1 MNNHLFIPTFM
12 NDPDID
18 LSTIEAKDF
27 LTEQLRGEITS
38 HFPVA
43 DDIGV
48 DGVRSLESFEKHA
61 SELFPSG
68 RIFANYVQLREAVL
82 MFQKAWGASVSHGS
96 SRMCCYYG
104 KPSRKPRVSVCEP
117 DKQRTRLP
125 SLKERLCPF
134 KIQYSIQGMVGPNKK
149 NRIHYRVKITT
160 VDYEHTCELSPTSCR
175 LALKGSGKL
184 IPDLAGLQDVLSIL
198 REHPTLDHKVLRT
211 LLQKYVPFYLALD
224 GTYIRNFRLRALTFD
239 SGSTEITMVDARALT
254 SHSRSAADE
263 FVTSDNP
270 IFAKNFKGL
279 LQKTMQEGG
288 DTWIAMRYFKAL
300 KEEVPGFDFRFKYD
314 EDGRP
319 TAICWML
326 PHMRTN
332 LLRYGDVLF
341 LDAMMKD
348 FNEMHWPYIGPTVKD
363 GEMKIRQVAEC
374 VAIGENLDVYQF
386 VIESMAS
393 MEKRWKLS
401 DLHIL
406 FADMFITKTL
416 LENLGIVST
425 CTLHC
430 DYYHIVNE
438 VWPKQLGASL
448 YNDLKPYLTRMLKST
463 NEVEHKLSFDSAMK
477 LIVDDPIK
485 TSYIELIYNNPDYY
499 SGYYLKRLVGNL
511 KMMGDAPAEQNH

>member
-1 MNNHLFIPTFM
+1 MTNLLSIPTFM

-18 LSTIEAKDF
+18 LSTIEAKAF
-27 LTEQLRGEITS
+27 LTEDLCVEITS
-38 HFPVA
+38 HFPVSE
-43 DDIGV
+43 DIGV
-48 DGVRSLESFEKHA
+48 DGVRSKDSFEAHA

-68 RIFANYVQLREAVL
+68 RLFANYVQLREAVD

-96 SRMCCYYG
+96 SRMSCYYG
-104 KPSRKPRVSVCEP
+104 KASRKPRTSVCEP
-117 DKQRTRLP
+117 DKQRARAP
-125 SLKERLCPF
+125 SLKETLCPF
-134 KIQYSIQGMVGPNKK
+134 KIQYSIQGMRRGPDKK
-149 NRIHYRVKITT
+149 DRMHYMVKITT
-160 VDYEHTCELSPTSCR
+160 VDYEHTCELSPSSCR

-239 SGSTEITMVDARALT
+239 SANTELTMVDARALT
-254 SHSRSAADE
+254 SDSRSAADE

-279 LQKTMQEGG
+279 LRKTMQEGG

-300 KEEVPGFDFRFKYD
+300 KNEVPGFDFRFKYD
-314 EDGRP
+314 VAGRP

-374 VAIGENLDVYQF
+374 VAISESLDVYQF

-393 MEKRWKLS
+393 MENRWKLS

-406 FADMFITKTL
+406 FRICSLPKHFSKTL
-416 LENLGIVST
+416 E
-425 CTLHC
+425 
-430 DYYHIVNE
+430 
-438 VWPKQLGASL
+438 
-448 YNDLKPYLTRMLKST
+448 
-463 NEVEHKLSFDSAMK
+463 
-477 LIVDDPIK
+477 
-485 TSYIELIYNNPDYY
+485 
-499 SGYYLKRLVGNL
+499 
-511 KMMGDAPAEQNH
+511 